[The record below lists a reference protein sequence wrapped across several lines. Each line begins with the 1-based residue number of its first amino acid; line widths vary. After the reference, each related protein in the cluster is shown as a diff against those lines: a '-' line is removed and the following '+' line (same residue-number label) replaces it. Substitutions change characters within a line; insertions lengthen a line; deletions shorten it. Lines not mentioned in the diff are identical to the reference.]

1 MDLFIL
7 YITEA
12 ITEQSSL
19 QYAIRRSLQTITY
32 FLFLFYFR
40 FQTNFKN
47 KSSELS
53 RVLVVLLARPRN
65 RVRSLEL
72 DDAITEEEIREANYT
87 AVLQGNVQN
96 QFVHSDVKFMGRHY
110 QYRKFQ
116 HELLVVYK
124 QK

>member
-1 MDLFIL
+1 MELFIL
-7 YITEA
+7 YVTEA

-19 QYAIRRSLQTITY
+19 QYAMRRSLQTITY

-53 RVLVVLLARPRN
+53 RVLVVLARPRN

>member
-1 MDLFIL
+1 LELFIL
-7 YITEA
+7 YVTEA

-19 QYAIRRSLQTITY
+19 QYAMRRSLQTITY

-53 RVLVVLLARPRN
+53 RVLVVLARPRN

-124 QK
+124 

>member
-1 MDLFIL
+1 MELFIL
-7 YITEA
+7 YVTEA

-53 RVLVVLLARPRN
+53 RVLVALLARPRN

-72 DDAITEEEIREANYT
+72 DNAITEEEIRESNYT

>member
-1 MDLFIL
+1 MELFIL
-7 YITEA
+7 YVTEA
-12 ITEQSSL
+12 VTEQSSL
-19 QYAIRRSLQTITY
+19 QYAMRRSLQTITY

-47 KSSELS
+47 KSNELS
-53 RVLVVLLARPRN
+53 RVLVVLARPRN

-72 DDAITEEEIREANYT
+72 DDAITEEEIREAN
-87 AVLQGNVQN
+87 VLQGNVQN
-96 QFVHSDVKFMGRHY
+96 QFVHCDVKFMGRHY
-110 QYRKFQ
+110 HYRKFQ

>member
-1 MDLFIL
+1 MELFIL
-7 YITEA
+7 YKTEA
-12 ITEQSSL
+12 ITEQSLL
-19 QYAIRRSLQTITY
+19 QYAMRRSLQTITY

-53 RVLVVLLARPRN
+53 RVLVVLARPRN

-72 DDAITEEEIREANYT
+72 DDEITEEEIREANYT

-124 QK
+124 